1 VKKRILLADDDHAV
15 LESLGHVL
23 ASENYEVALAR
34 TGHEALGKFLTGRAD
49 LVLLDLNMPNQDGWR
64 TFDLIET
71 LAPLLPVIIITARP
85 NQYGRAAALRIDA
98 LMEKPL
104 DLPLLL
110 ATIRKLLAEAETD
123 RIARLT
129 RGDFKTA
136 YLNHPETVS
145 ADTER

>member
-1 VKKRILLADDDHAV
+1 DRTGHRLICVRPHLWLVREPVTGDFQAYQSVKKRILLADDDHAV

-49 LVLLDLNMPNQDGWR
+49 LGLLDLNMPNQDGWR

-104 DLPLLL
+104 DLPL
-110 ATIRKLLAEAETD
+110 
-123 RIARLT
+123 
-129 RGDFKTA
+129 F
-136 YLNHPETVS
+136 
-145 ADTER
+145 